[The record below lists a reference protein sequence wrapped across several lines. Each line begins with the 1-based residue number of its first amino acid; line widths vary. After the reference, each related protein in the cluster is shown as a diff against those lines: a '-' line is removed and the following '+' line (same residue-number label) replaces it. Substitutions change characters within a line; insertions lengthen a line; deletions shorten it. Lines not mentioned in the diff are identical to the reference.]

1 MRNNIGT
8 VQFGT
13 TSIDY
18 VLRRSPKRKTIA
30 VTVHPDRTVSVVAPP
45 RIRQSRI
52 SRLVAS
58 KAEWI
63 LRQQE
68 ALRHQHDGFV
78 KQFVSGESF
87 FYLGRQYSLKVRQVK
102 TARPDCSVQLTRGR
116 FLVTIPRIKDLTARS
131 VTVRESLRRWYR
143 NKAGEH
149 LAHLT
154 AHFSQRMGMRC
165 PTLNIREMKQRWGS
179 MNAGGKIN
187 FNWRIIMAPKRLV
200 EYVVAHELCH
210 LRYDNHS
217 QDFWQLLER
226 TLPDYERRRSE
237 LAIVGAKF
245 DLSITSEDIHRALF
259 PHGRPK
265 RRTIPE
271 MKEGIKQHS
280 RDRYTHG

>member
-1 MRNNIGT
+1 MRNSAGT
-8 VQFGT
+8 AQFGT
-13 TSIDY
+13 TTIDY

-45 RIRQSRI
+45 RIRRSRI
-52 SRLVAS
+52 SGLVTS

-68 ALRHQHDGFV
+68 ALHQQHAGFV

-102 TARPDCSVQLTRGR
+102 AARLSCSVQLIRGR
-116 FLVTIPRIKDLTARS
+116 FLVTIPRIKDLTIRS
-131 VTVRESLRRWYR
+131 ATVREGLRCWYR
-143 NKAGEH
+143 DKAGEH
-149 LAHLT
+149 LAHMT
-154 AHFSQRMGMRC
+154 AHFSQRMGLRC
-165 PTLNIREMKQRWGS
+165 PPLNIREMKQRWGS
-179 MNAGGKIN
+179 TNAGGKIN

-217 QDFWQLLER
+217 RDFWQLLER
-226 TLPDYERRRSE
+226 TMPDYERRRSE

-245 DLSITSEDIHRALF
+245 DLPITSEDIHRALF
-259 PHGRPK
+259 PQGRPK
-265 RRTIPE
+265 RRTPKE
-271 MKEGIKQHS
+271 MKEGIKQYS
-280 RDRYTHG
+280 RDRYGRG

>member
-1 MRNNIGT
+1 MRNNVGT
-8 VQFGT
+8 AQFGT

-30 VTVHPDRTVSVVAPP
+30 VTVHPDRTVLVVAPP
-45 RIRQSRI
+45 RIRRSKI
-52 SRLVAS
+52 NGLVTS

-68 ALRHQHDGFV
+68 ALHHQHSGFV

-87 FYLGRQYSLKVRQVK
+87 FYLGRQHSLKVRQIK
-102 TARPDCSVQLTRGR
+102 AASPGCSVRLTRGR
-116 FLVTIPRIKDLTARS
+116 FFVTIPRIKDPTVRS
-131 VTVRESLRRWYR
+131 ATVREGLYRWYR
-143 NKAGEH
+143 DKAGEH
-149 LAHLT
+149 LAHMT

-165 PTLNIREMKQRWGS
+165 PPLNIREMKQRWGS
-179 MNAGGKIN
+179 TNAGGKIN

-245 DLSITSEDIHRALF
+245 DLPITSEDIHRALF
-259 PHGRPK
+259 PQGRPK
-265 RRTIPE
+265 RRTRAE
-271 MKEGIKQHS
+271 MREGIQQHI
-280 RDRYTHG
+280 RDRHTRG